1 MNDGKIFSFD
11 TRRLMVIAMGSFS
24 RIDKQGKKTVGF
36 ERCADTENK
45 KITREDM
52 YENGMI
58 PEFIGRFPVIVRLND
73 LGYESHL
80 RILKTGEHNILN
92 INREFFKKLGVK
104 LVLEEGTNEAIAE
117 LSSKSMYGAREI
129 DVIVEK
135 ALEEASFEVALN
147 PEVYGELV
155 ISPRTIKDNRAYYL
169 VRKK

>member
-1 MNDGKIFSFD
+1 MNIKKNKLFKRDFD
-11 TRRLMVIAMGSFS
+11 YPLFS
-24 RIDKQGKKTVGF
+24 RVSF
-36 ERCADTENK
+36 YSDTTFCFVLEQRTFLFNK

-92 INREFFKKLGVK
+92 INREFFEKLGVK

-135 ALEEASFEVALN
+135 AFEKASFEVALN

-155 ISPRTIKDNRAYYL
+155 ISPRTIRDNEKYRL
-169 VRKK
+169 IRKK